1 MKFILGLWIE
11 MVVAGM
17 GLGTT
22 GVPVAGNYRERERSG
37 GNALRRGESCHCRRE
52 SEGSR
57 GETDAKPGPRQ
68 I

>member
-22 GVPVAGNYRERERSG
+22 GVPVAGNYREREVWG
-37 GNALRRGESCHCRRE
+37 QCTQTG
-52 SEGSR
+52 
-57 GETDAKPGPRQ
+57 
-68 I
+68 